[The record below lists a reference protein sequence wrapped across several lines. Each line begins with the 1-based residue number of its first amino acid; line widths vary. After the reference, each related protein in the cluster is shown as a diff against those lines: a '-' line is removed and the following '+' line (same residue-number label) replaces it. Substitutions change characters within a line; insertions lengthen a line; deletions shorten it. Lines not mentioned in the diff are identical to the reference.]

1 MYPVIK
7 RASDVII
14 ASLLLTLLAP
24 LMAIISIILWITQ
37 GKIFFLQER
46 PGLNAKS
53 FRIIKFCTMNEKR
66 DPDGNLLSDA
76 ERLTRTGQILR
87 AMSIDEL
94 PQFWNVLRGEMS
106 LVGPRPLLIEYLPRY
121 TAEQARRH
129 EVKPGITGWAQ
140 VNGRNA
146 LHWDEKFILDVWYVD
161 HRSVWLDCRI
171 LCLTVARILRRSGV
185 SSEGHATMPKFLGNK
200 ARD

>member
-94 PQFWNVLRGEMS
+94 PQFWNVLRGQMS

-146 LHWDEKFILDVWYVD
+146 IHWDEKFILDVWYVD

-171 LCLTVARILRRSGV
+171 LCLTVACILRRSGV